1 MALQPLDQWLARRM
15 GQSAVPSRQELR
27 VWQLDRLREII
38 SHARSGS
45 PFYARHLADAEPEA
59 IANLDDF
66 SRLPMIGPDHL
77 RDAPE
82 RLLCV
87 SQDEIARVV
96 TLRTSGTT
104 GPTKRVFH
112 TAEDMEATVDYF
124 AWGMAG
130 IVAPGC
136 TALIL
141 MPDDRPG
148 GVARLLVQALARSG
162 VDAAAH
168 GVMENV
174 DAALDQCLEADA
186 RCVVG
191 SPAHLNLFARG
202 WERRGLP
209 RGQVHSVLLCWD
221 MVPEAVVRNCR
232 RILGCRAFRHWGM
245 IETGLGGAVE
255 CSPGSGLHLRETDV
269 YLEIVDPD
277 TGQVLPDG
285 EFGEMVVTTPLK
297 RGMPLI
303 RYRTGDMGRIL
314 PGRCACPSPLRRLDP
329 LIWRGTDSV
338 DIGGYALTLRE
349 LGQCLYALPELD
361 DFAAGFGQGVLRIL
375 ACGGRGLREAV
386 DRALVSL
393 PAVAR
398 GIGSGFL
405 ALDIQTRNHGAPAI
419 PGLGKRRITILGGT
433 GQ

>member
-1 MALQPLDQWLARRM
+1 MQPLDLWLAHRT
-15 GQSAVPSRQELR
+15 GLDAPPSRRRLDA
-27 VWQLDRLREII
+27 WLLDRLRETVD
-38 SHARSGS
+38 HAQCAS
-45 PFYARHLADAEPEA
+45 PFYARHLADAKSRD
-59 IANLDDF
+59 IATFQDF
-66 SRLPMIGPDHL
+66 SRLPTIGPEHL

-82 RLLCV
+82 GLLCV
-87 SQDEIARVV
+87 SRDEIARVV

-104 GPTKRVFH
+104 GPAKRVFH

-130 IVAPGC
+130 IAAPGD

-141 MPDDRPG
+141 MPDERPG
-148 GVARLLVQALARSG
+148 GVARLLTQALARSG
-162 VDAAAH
+162 VNAAVH
-168 GVMENV
+168 GVMENA
-174 DAALDQCLEADA
+174 DAALDQCLEAEA

-191 SPAHLNLFARG
+191 SPAHLNLLARAG
-202 WERRGLP
+202 ERRGLP
-209 RGQVHSVLLCWD
+209 RGRVRSVLLCWD
-221 MVPEAVVRNCR
+221 MIPEAVVRNCT
-232 RILGCRAFRHWGM
+232 RIFGCRTFRHWGM

-255 CSPGSGLHLRETDV
+255 CTPGSGLHLRETDV
-269 YLEIVDPD
+269 FLEIIDPA
-277 TGQVLPDG
+277 TGQILPDG
-285 EFGEMVVTTPLK
+285 EYGEMVVTTPLR

-338 DIGGYALTLRE
+338 DLGGRTLTLRE

-386 DRALVSL
+386 NGALASL

-398 GIGSGFL
+398 GLCSGAL
-405 ALDIQTRNHGAPAI
+405 ALDIQTRKHGAPAI
-419 PGLGKRRITILGGT
+419 PGLDKRRITILGGND
-433 GQ
+433 Q